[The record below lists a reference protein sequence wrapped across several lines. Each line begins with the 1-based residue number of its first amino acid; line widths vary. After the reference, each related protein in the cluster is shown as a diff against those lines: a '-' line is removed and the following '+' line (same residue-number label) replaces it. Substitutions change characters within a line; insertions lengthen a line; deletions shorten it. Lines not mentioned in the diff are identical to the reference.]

1 MSDMIEVDTTDM
13 RTTASPAVKD
23 KWETWCDPITN
34 CWERLNSY

>member
-23 KWETWCDPITN
+23 KWETWCDPNHELLGTAQ
-34 CWERLNSY
+34 